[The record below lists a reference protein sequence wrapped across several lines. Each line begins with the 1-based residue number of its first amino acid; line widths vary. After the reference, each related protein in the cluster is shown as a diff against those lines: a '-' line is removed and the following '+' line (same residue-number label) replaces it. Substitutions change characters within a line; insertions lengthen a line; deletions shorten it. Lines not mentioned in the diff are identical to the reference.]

1 MSAPLTIEQARVL
14 AAQWVD
20 HERNEWDK
28 ALDAYE
34 TDALRGWLTRRMAE
48 YVEACTKAG
57 IGPWDASEV
66 GHMDDMASWMALDL
80 FDDDDADGQSKAR
93 ALCEWAGWPS

>member
-28 ALDAYE
+28 ALDAAE
-34 TDALRGWLTRRMAE
+34 TDALRGWVRRRMAAAHDPRPAAGAD
-48 YVEACTKAG
+48 VAKAVWLLDVG
-57 IGPWDASEV
+57 DAL
-66 GHMDDMASWMALDL
+66 GLPLA
-80 FDDDDADGQSKAR
+80 DAGT
-93 ALCEWAGWPS
+93 LCEWAGWPS